1 MDGSNAVDAY
11 LADLPEPHRQLLGRI
26 RTLIHETQP
35 GLAEVISYGMPA
47 FEVRGEKLVWFASF
61 KRHCSL
67 FPASAWVKE
76 VLGEALAPYLAEKS
90 TIRFTAEHPLPDA
103 LVRRLVEV
111 RAAEVG
117 AR

>member
-1 MDGSNAVDAY
+1 MDGMNAVDAY
-11 LADLPEPHRQLLGRI
+11 LADLPESHRRLLGRI
-26 RTLIHETQP
+26 RSLIHETRP

-47 FEVRGEKLVWFASF
+47 FELGGEKLVWFASF

-67 FPASAWVKE
+67 FPASARVKE
-76 VLGEALAPYLAEKS
+76 ALGEELEPFLAEKS
-90 TIRFTAEHPLPDA
+90 TIRFTAEHPMPDA

-111 RAAEVG
+111 RAGEVA